1 MFMKQLSNYVDVL
14 NFIEMEID
22 GVRITTSESRVKVAA
37 TLLNITIDHAQGI
50 RFLLEKGAFP
60 SASALMRCLF
70 ETYIRAMWVWKCA
83 NEKQVLKFIN
93 DDKIIDEKNNTIYF
107 RELVEAVEVGSGFPI
122 YLSEIQKKVWAGLN
136 SLTHGGSIL
145 LHRSFDGK
153 TIRHRY
159 DNELVKEII
168 EFSTMFVCMAFAGL
182 IELCEHPN
190 SSTVAEKLFEIVEP
204 IYSIGAVSS
213 VDH

>member
-1 MFMKQLSNYVDVL
+1 MKQLSNYVDVL

-22 GVRITTSESRVKVAA
+22 GTCITTSEPRVKVAA
-37 TLLNITIDHAQGI
+37 TLLSITIDHAQGI
-50 RFLLEKGAFP
+50 RLLLEQGAFP

-83 NEKQVLKFIN
+83 NEKQLLKFVK
-93 DDKIIDEKNNTIYF
+93 DDKIIDEKNKTIPF
-107 RELVEAVEVGSGFPI
+107 KTLVEAIEMANCFPE
-122 YLSEIQKKVWAGLN
+122 YLSEIQKNVWAGLN

-153 TIRHRY
+153 TIQHRY

-168 EFSTMFVCMAFAGL
+168 EFSTMLVCMAFAGL

-190 SSTVAEKLFEIVEP
+190 SSTVAEKLFEIVAP
-204 IYSIGAVSS
+204 IYSIESVSS
-213 VDH
+213 VEQ